1 MIKRGSIVS
10 HSGAHEWGA
19 GKIVEL
25 TPLKAT
31 ILFSDGITRKIASS
45 HFTTLLPAKRAEF
58 VVAPDQQNT
67 TIQTTE

>member
-1 MIKRGSIVS
+1 MIKHGSIVS

-19 GKIVEL
+19 GKVVEL

-45 HFTTLLPAKRAEF
+45 HFTTLQPAKRAAF
-58 VVAPDQQNT
+58 VLTPDQQNT
-67 TIQTTE
+67 AIQAAE